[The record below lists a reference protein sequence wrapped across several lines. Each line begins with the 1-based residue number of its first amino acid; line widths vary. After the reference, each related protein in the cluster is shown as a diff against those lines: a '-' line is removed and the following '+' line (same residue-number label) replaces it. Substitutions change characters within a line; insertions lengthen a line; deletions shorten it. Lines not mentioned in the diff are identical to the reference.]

1 MQCVILDIKEE
12 LSLLNEHLLSY
23 NTASQAPKSL
33 SEIFVM
39 PNIVKRKDDIESD
52 EKEDAKETPIKNLAE
67 IISSKNNFVIFGTKE
82 AGKTVL
88 LDKIL
93 YDILNVVTGANL
105 IPVLLDFNSI
115 ENDITIN
122 IRKYWKKNT
131 NETNDLL
138 LNDNIVLLIDN
149 INFEIENINQ
159 IQNLSNFL
167 KKFPKTRFIATS
179 LQLYENNFSITPEQ
193 QSLLQFERLEL
204 KQFKAKQIKTLIQ
217 KWFPNSPQY
226 ETPKKMNTLINAFMS
241 LNLPRTP
248 FAVSMF
254 LWIIER
260 QQTYRPQNNA
270 TLIEKFIEEILD
282 KKNIKGILRDTFDY
296 ENKIWLLAEIAHKM
310 LISDQPNYSL
320 PCSDIIKITERHL
333 ALRKFPKSYSAR
345 KIINGILNLGVF
357 VEEDSVI
364 RFRFNCFF
372 EYFLVK
378 KMETD
383 PEFKKEVLD
392 ENNYLK
398 YCNEINYYTG
408 LHRGEAEILKNV
420 VDRLEFDAEFN
431 LQMQQ
436 NSD

>member
-254 LWIIER
+254 LW
-260 QQTYRPQNNA
+260 NNRA
-270 TLIEKFIEEILD
+270 TT
-282 KKNIKGILRDTFDY
+282 NI
-296 ENKIWLLAEIAHKM
+296 
-310 LISDQPNYSL
+310 
-320 PCSDIIKITERHL
+320 
-333 ALRKFPKSYSAR
+333 
-345 KIINGILNLGVF
+345 
-357 VEEDSVI
+357 
-364 RFRFNCFF
+364 
-372 EYFLVK
+372 
-378 KMETD
+378 
-383 PEFKKEVLD
+383 
-392 ENNYLK
+392 
-398 YCNEINYYTG
+398 
-408 LHRGEAEILKNV
+408 
-420 VDRLEFDAEFN
+420 
-431 LQMQQ
+431 
-436 NSD
+436 